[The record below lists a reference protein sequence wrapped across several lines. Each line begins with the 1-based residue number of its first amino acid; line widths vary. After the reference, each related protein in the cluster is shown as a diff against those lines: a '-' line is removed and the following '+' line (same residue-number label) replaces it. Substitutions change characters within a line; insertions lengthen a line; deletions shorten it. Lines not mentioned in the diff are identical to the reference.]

1 MIISS
6 SITIFVVFITIII
19 ILLCASI
26 YFYFYNRFM
35 PAASQEK
42 NVASLEQRKSLLLAE
57 IDECQKRLTDNKD
70 ELLKV
75 EAERVQQEKYRKE
88 LEQRIYELA
97 SKQEE
102 MTHLQN
108 QYNNCQNEL
117 LVATRERNA
126 LLTDREQI
134 KDDIVTFA
142 DQREQFK
149 QEARETEAESEK
161 LKIEVEQLLEEKNT
175 LKDSIKEL
183 SLKIEADEQRLLIAQ
198 KEYNNINNELPELK
212 EKKADIESAL
222 QESIDKQ
229 KRVEELAE
237 DVSAKNKMLTIQLDD
252 TNTELKEKQVT
263 LNTLNLNLSEKT
275 IQLNTLDQALIEKQ
289 LNLER
294 LNNEKEESLKNKTL
308 IKDTITELQSELD
321 ALEKEKI
328 KAATEA
334 QKMRDNFEQLA
345 VKETDL
351 KNKLATLQKSIKES
365 EEYFSRAKENSLQ
378 IDDYI
383 SKQKKEEKAIE
394 ESIQKATQ
402 NKDKAEELVE
412 ETKNALIEQKNTL
425 NSVNLSL
432 ADKTILLTTLEARIS
447 RLEEEEK
454 QLKSKQTN
462 DSKNLEYNP
471 YETLYQK
478 PAFFSDLSTSY
489 NSNYSEKDA
498 LLKLKEYLTKCK
510 LDFHER
516 VINSFHTSLKIVDIS
531 PLLVMAGISGT
542 GKSELPRRYA
552 EAMGMHCLILPVQP
566 RWDSPQDMFGFYNYL
581 EQQYKPTE
589 LSQALVFMDKWNHKE
604 RAEFHDRLLI
614 VLLDEMNLARPE
626 YYFSEFLSRLE
637 IRRSAN
643 PNIIKERRKAQI
655 SLDIGKYGE
664 KLNIPELYV
673 HNNVMFIGTMNE
685 DESTQTLSDK
695 VIDRANIIRFN
706 RPKKMSADI
715 PKGSENNSN
724 KYLPLSVWNRWRANS
739 YKDLKPEIYNKVE
752 SWISEINNS
761 LADIGR
767 PFGHRINQTIFEYL
781 ANYPQVDFGNT
792 YKYAFAD
799 QLEQKI
805 LPKLRGVDIQDNHNC
820 FETIRTIIEDL
831 NDKELSDAYK
841 RSTENRYMFT
851 WHGVSRTNINN
862 G

>member
-183 SLKIEADEQRLLIAQ
+183 SLKIEADEQRLLLTE
-198 KEYNNINNELPELK
+198 KEYNNVQNELSELK
-212 EKKADIESAL
+212 EKKAGIESLLHQAL
-222 QESIDKQ
+222 DKQ
-229 KRVEELAE
+229 KQAEELAE
-237 DVSAKNKMLTIQLDD
+237 DAAAKNKMLILQLDD
-252 TNTELKEKQVT
+252 TNTELKEKQAA
-263 LNTLNLNLSEKT
+263 LNTLNLSIAEKN
-275 IQLNTLDQALIEKQ
+275 ISLNAFEHTLIEKQ
-289 LNLER
+289 RNLEL
-294 LNNEKEESLKNKTL
+294 LNNEKEELLKNITL
-308 IKDTITELQSELD
+308 IKDTIIEFKSEID
-321 ALEKEKI
+321 ELEKEKI
-328 KAATEA
+328 KSATDA
-334 QKMRDNFEQLA
+334 QKMRDNLEQLV
-345 VKETDL
+345 VKEADL
-351 KNKLATLQKSIKES
+351 KSKSATLENSIKEA
-365 EEYFSRAKENSLQ
+365 EEYFSRIKENSLQ
-378 IDDYI
+378 IETYI
-383 SKQKKEEKAIE
+383 AQLTKKEDSIK
-394 ESIQKATQ
+394 ESIQIEKQ
-402 NKDKAEELVE
+402 NKNKAEELVE
-412 ETKNALIEQKNTL
+412 ETKNTLIEQKNTL
-425 NSVNLSL
+425 NNVNLNL
-432 ADKTILLTTLEARIS
+432 AEKNILLTTLEARIS
-447 RLEEEEK
+447 RIQEEEK
-454 QLKSKQTN
+454 QLKSKQIN
-462 DSKNLEYNP
+462 DSKSLEYNP

-489 NSNYSEKDA
+489 DSQYSEEKA
-498 LLKLKEYLTKCK
+498 LSNLKEYLSKCK

-589 LSQALVFMDKWNHKE
+589 LSQSLVFMDRWNHKE
-604 RAEFHDRLLI
+604 RAKFHDRLLI

-637 IRRSAN
+637 TRRSIN
-643 PNIIKERRKAQI
+643 PDIDDKRRDAEI

-664 KLNIPELYV
+664 GIKTPHLYV

-715 PKGSENNSN
+715 PKESENNSN

-752 SWISEINNS
+752 SWISKINNS

-767 PFGHRINQTIFEYL
+767 PFGHRINQTIFAYL
-781 ANYPQVDFGNT
+781 ANYPQVNYDNT

-805 LPKLRGVDIQDNHNC
+805 LPKLRGLDIEANGDC
-820 FETIRTIIEDL
+820 FVSIQNIIKEL
-831 NDKELSDAYK
+831 NDEELFEAYERATK
-841 RSTENRYMFT
+841 KDKYMFT
-851 WHGVSRTNINN
+851 WHGVSRENKK
-862 G
+862 